1 MFLKNIFLKRDW
13 PHAFK
18 NQLSWALVPL
28 LFILWYVVPTT
39 RAIFAPFMV
48 AIVVIGTIE
57 TIFYERKLST
67 FSRIISVFLHLILLM
82 PFIPFN
88 RIFGKGTNNDR
99 PLKKQSIIK
108 SGNQQEEKK
117 SKRVQFNI
125 QDYKYFNNNNNNNN
139 NNFWNLT
146 RFNLYSFA
154 ILIVANI
161 VIFMLPYWP
170 YYMCRN
176 TMSIY
181 LNLTVILLWLYNFIM

>member
-1 MFLKNIFLKRDW
+1 MFLKRDW

-18 NQLSWALVPL
+18 NQLLWALVPL
-28 LFILWYVVPTT
+28 LFILWYVVPQT
-39 RAIFAPFMV
+39 RPIFAQFMV

-67 FSRIISVFLHLILLM
+67 FSRIISVFLHLVLLL
-82 PFIPFN
+82 PFLPLN
-88 RIFGKGTNNDR
+88 KIFDKNITSNN
-99 PLKKQSIIK
+99 KSTIIK
-108 SGNQQEEKK
+108 SRNQQEIKK
-117 SKRVQFNI
+117 QPKQVKINTLANR
-125 QDYKYFNNNNNNNN
+125 YYEN

-170 YYMCRN
+170 YFMSRN

-181 LNLTVILLWLYNFIM
+181 LNLTVIALWLYNFIM

>member
-1 MFLKNIFLKRDW
+1 MFLKRDW

-18 NQLSWALVPL
+18 KQLSWALVPL
-28 LFILWYVVPTT
+28 LFILWYVVPST
-39 RAIFAPFMV
+39 RLIFAPFMV
-48 AIVVIGTIE
+48 AIVLIGTIE
-57 TIFYERKLST
+57 TIFYERKLSA
-67 FSRIISVFLHLILLM
+67 FSRIISVVLHLILLV
-82 PFIPFN
+82 PFLPLN
-88 RIFGKGTNNDR
+88 RIFGKGTINDR
-99 PLKKQSIIK
+99 PIKKPTIIK

-125 QDYKYFNNNNNNNN
+125 QDNKYFNNNNNN

-161 VIFMLPYWP
+161 VIFALPYWP
-170 YYMCRN
+170 YFMCRN

-181 LNLTVILLWLYNFIM
+181 LNLTVITLWLYNFVV